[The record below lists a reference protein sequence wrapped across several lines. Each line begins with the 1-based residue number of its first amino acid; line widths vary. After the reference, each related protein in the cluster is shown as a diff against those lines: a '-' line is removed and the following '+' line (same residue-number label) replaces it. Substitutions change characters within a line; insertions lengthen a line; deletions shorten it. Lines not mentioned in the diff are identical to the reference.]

1 MDNQQ
6 LEELLKK
13 KKTGTLKPA
22 ERAQLKNLER
32 KLKSEEKIQVSSQV
46 KTNVF
51 GKIATTKVHPNPIR
65 FLEHEIVG
73 LATRKDSLKANQPE
87 MIIQE
92 LGSLREINDTKLIRA
107 ALLLLADVSDED
119 LIKAIKQVQLNM
131 VRTS

>member
-51 GKIATTKVHPNPIR
+51 GKIATTKVHPKPIR

>member
-6 LEELLKK
+6 LEELLEK

-32 KLKSEEKIQVSSQV
+32 KLKSEEKSQVSSQV
-46 KTNVF
+46 KTNLF
-51 GKIATTKVHPNPIR
+51 GKIATTKVHPKPIR
-65 FLEHEIVG
+65 FLEHEITG
-73 LATRKDSLKANQPE
+73 LATRRDSLKTNQPE

-107 ALLLLADVSDED
+107 AVLLLADVSDED

>member
-1 MDNQQ
+1 MNNQQ
-6 LEELLKK
+6 LEELLEK

-32 KLKSEEKIQVSSQV
+32 KLKSEEKSQVSSQV
-46 KTNVF
+46 KTNLF
-51 GKIATTKVHPNPIR
+51 GKIATTKIHPKPIR
-65 FLEHEIVG
+65 FLQHEMAG
-73 LATRKDSLKANQPE
+73 LATRKDSLKTNQPE

-107 ALLLLADVSDED
+107 AVLLLADVSDED